1 MKEIGRRT
9 LFRRACGGL
18 LVSAIS
24 RDVKAYADTFKMP
37 SSPAEAMAVL
47 TQGNSHFQAKQL
59 MSLQEDMQILRA
71 NTIEEQ
77 KPFAAILSCADS
89 RVPVELIFDQTIG
102 HLFVVRVA
110 GNLATPATIA
120 SLEYGAVVLG
130 VKAMLVIGHRNC
142 GAVKA
147 TMGAK
152 PVPGQ
157 ISSLYQYIH
166 PALKTGE
173 MDTNV
178 ASRENS
184 KYQAELLRASSP
196 ALASLIKEG
205 KMALHAAYYDVETGK
220 VEILT

>member
-1 MKEIGRRT
+1 MKKIARRT
-9 LFRRACGGL
+9 LFRQATSGL

-24 RDVKAYADTFKMP
+24 SAKADVETFRMP
-37 SSPAEAMAVL
+37 ASPREAMTMLA
-47 TQGNSHFQAKQL
+47 QGNSRFQTKQL
-59 MSLQEDMQILRA
+59 TSLKEDLQILRT
-71 NTIEEQ
+71 NTVEEQ

-110 GNLATPATIA
+110 GNFATPATIA
-120 SLEYGAVVLG
+120 SLEYGAAVLG

-147 TMGAK
+147 TMSAK
-152 PVPGQ
+152 SVPGQ

-166 PALKTGE
+166 PALKAGE
-173 MDTNV
+173 TDANL

-184 KYQAELLRASSP
+184 KYQAGLLHASSP
-196 ALASLIKEG
+196 VLGSLIKEG
-205 KMALHAAYYDVETGK
+205 KLSISAAYYDVETGK